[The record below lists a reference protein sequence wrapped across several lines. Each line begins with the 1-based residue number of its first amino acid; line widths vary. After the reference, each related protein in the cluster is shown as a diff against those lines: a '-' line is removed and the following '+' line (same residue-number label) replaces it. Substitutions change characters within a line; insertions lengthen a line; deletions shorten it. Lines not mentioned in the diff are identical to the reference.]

1 MRQRE
6 SGSVGALGIPCGQ
19 HAGLKGCDFHLVAE
33 QQKEKEGGKKSPG
46 ETKRRLVGTSW
57 EI

>member
-1 MRQRE
+1 MASFVFRLL
-6 SGSVGALGIPCGQ
+6 GSIVLGTEV
-19 HAGLKGCDFHLVAE
+19 LLLSMSKE
-33 QQKEKEGGKKSPG
+33 TEKERKEGPG